1 MRLYVSNGY
10 LEDAAVITIEFISA
24 VLGHGKEYFGL
35 ETSLQANAPPV
46 WLPHNTIDLIM
57 LELKDHAAADQTYK
71 QVRYESISSP
81 FWLQGRR
88 ETTKLAFRLG
98 SQCVLRYTSF
108 LTETLPG

>member
-10 LEDAAVITIEFISA
+10 LEDAAVLTIEFISA

-71 QVRYESISSP
+71 QVRYESILSP
-81 FWLQGRR
+81 CWLKGLLRKDRR
-88 ETTKLAFRLG
+88 FVSPGNAF
-98 SQCVLRYTSF
+98 CVTRVF
-108 LTETLPG
+108 

>member
-10 LEDAAVITIEFISA
+10 LEDAAVLTIEFISA

-71 QVRYESISSP
+71 QVRYESILSP
-81 FWLQGRR
+81 CWLKGPLRKDRR
-88 ETTKLAFRLG
+88 FVSPIFALMNAFFRIPL
-98 SQCVLRYTSF
+98 LRQIK
-108 LTETLPG
+108 

>member
-10 LEDAAVITIEFISA
+10 LEDAAVLTIEFISA

-71 QVRYESISSP
+71 QVRYGISISSP
-81 FWLQGRR
+81 SSWLNGP
-88 ETTKLAFRLG
+88 L
-98 SQCVLRYTSF
+98 
-108 LTETLPG
+108 